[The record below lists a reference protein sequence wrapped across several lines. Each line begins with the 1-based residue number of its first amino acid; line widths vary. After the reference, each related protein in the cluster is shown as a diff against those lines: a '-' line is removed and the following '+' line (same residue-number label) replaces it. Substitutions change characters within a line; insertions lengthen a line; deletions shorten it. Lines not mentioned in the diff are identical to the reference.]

1 MNDAS
6 TVAQPATWKELFKGK
21 NGLKAIALAAG
32 VVLHATD
39 VFLAT
44 TIMPSVIED
53 IGGLAFY
60 SWATTVYV
68 VAAIIGSVL
77 SSRNLL
83 KKGPKISY
91 RGAIILFTSG
101 AILCAIAPYMYVL
114 LIGRFIQGIGG
125 GLLFALS
132 YAMVNVIF
140 EERLWPRAMALIS
153 AMWGV
158 ATFIGPFIGGIYA
171 EYSHWRM
178 AFVTLAAIAL
188 GLLFLT
194 EKILPKNFSAS
205 NEKASLPWLQLLLI
219 TLAALAVSAGATN
232 QHLAWNLGGILLAI
246 ILLFWTVKIDKKA
259 ANRLL
264 PRGSYDLTKTLGATY
279 VVIALINSSTAVEIY
294 IPYFFKV
301 IHQYSPLL
309 AGYLTVLIA
318 VGWTT
323 ASILFSGIAPHKVR
337 RSIFIGLGLI
347 FMGLCGLAIIMPSLD
362 LSHTAFF
369 ILVSISLIMVG
380 MGIGIGWPHL
390 LTRVL
395 TFAPK
400 DEGEKAS
407 ASITTVQLLATAIGT
422 AFAGLVVNLTGL
434 IEPGG
439 LTGTQNAATWLFGV
453 FALAPIATFFL
464 LLTTWKNK
472 KDQTG

>member
-1 MNDAS
+1 MNISPS
-6 TVAQPATWKELFKGK
+6 TIEQATWRELFSGK

-32 VVLHATD
+32 VILHATD

-44 TIMPSVIED
+44 TIMPSVIDD

-91 RGAIILFTSG
+91 REAILLFITG
-101 AILCAIAPYMYVL
+101 AILCAIAPYMYIL

-132 YAMVNVIF
+132 YAMVNVVF
-140 EERLWPRAMALIS
+140 EKRLWPRAMALIS

-158 ATFIGPFIGGIYA
+158 ATFIGPFIGGVYA

-178 AFVTLAAIAL
+178 AFITLGGIAL

-194 EKILPKNFSAS
+194 EKILPKKLEVI
-205 NEKASLPWLQLLLI
+205 NEKSALPWAQLLLI
-219 TLAALAVSAGATN
+219 TLAALAVSAGAAN
-232 QHLAWNLGGILLAI
+232 QHMIWNLAGILAAV
-246 ILLFWTVKIDKKA
+246 ILLSWMIRIDKTA
-259 ANRLL
+259 DNRLL
-264 PRGSYDLTKTLGATY
+264 PKGSYNLGKTLGATY

-323 ASILFSGIAPHKVR
+323 ASILFSGIASHQVR
-337 RSIFIGLGLI
+337 RFIFIGLGVI
-347 FMGLCGLAIIMPSLD
+347 FTGLCGLAIIMPSQD
-362 LSHTAFF
+362 LSNTVFM
-369 ILVSISLIMVG
+369 ILISVSLIMIG

-407 ASITTVQLLATAIGT
+407 ASITTVQLLATAIAT

-434 IEPGG
+434 VNPGG
-439 LTGTQNAATWLFGV
+439 LAGTQNAAAWLFSI
-453 FALAPIATFFL
+453 FALAPFATFFL
-464 LLTTWKNK
+464 LLFTWKNK
-472 KDQTG
+472 KDKTD

>member
-1 MNDAS
+1 MEIGS
-6 TVAQPATWKELFKGK
+6 ESATWKELFSGK

-32 VVLHATD
+32 VILHATD

-91 RGAIILFTSG
+91 RGAILLFISG
-101 AILCAIAPYMYVL
+101 ALLCAIAPYMYVL

-140 EERLWPRAMALIS
+140 EKRLWPRAMALIS

-171 EYSHWRM
+171 EYSHWRL
-178 AFVTLAAIAL
+178 AFVTLAGIAL
-188 GLLFLT
+188 ALLFLT
-194 EKILPKNFSAS
+194 ETILPKALAAI
-205 NEKASLPWLQLLLI
+205 NEKAPLPWVQLLLI
-219 TLAALAVSAGATN
+219 TFAALAVSAGATN
-232 QHLAWNLGGILLAI
+232 QHLAWNLGGILLSA
-246 ILLFWTVKIDKKA
+246 ILLYWTVKIDKTA
-259 ANRLL
+259 VNRLL
-264 PRGSYDLTKTLGATY
+264 PRGSYNISKTLGATY

-294 IPYFFKV
+294 IPYFFKI
-301 IHQYSPLL
+301 IHGYSPLL

-323 ASILFSGIAPHKVR
+323 ASILFSGISQDKVR
-337 RSIFIGLGLI
+337 SSIFTGLGSIFIGL
-347 FMGLCGLAIIMPSLD
+347 CGLALIMPLQN
-362 LSHTAFF
+362 LSPSIFF
-369 ILVSISLIMVG
+369 IVVSISLIMVG

-407 ASITTVQLLATAIGT
+407 ASITTVQLLATAIAT

-439 LTGTQNAATWLFGV
+439 VEGTQQAASWLFSI

-464 LLTTWKNK
+464 LLSTWKS
-472 KDQTG
+472 KDQAA

>member
-1 MNDAS
+1 MS
-6 TVAQPATWKELFKGK
+6 YTTIVEQSATWKELFKGK

-91 RGAIILFTSG
+91 REAIILFITG
-101 AILCAIAPYMYVL
+101 ALLCAVAPYMYVL

-178 AFVTLAAIAL
+178 AFVTLMAIAL
-188 GLLFLT
+188 GLLILT
-194 EKILPKNFSAS
+194 EKILPKKLAAV
-205 NEKASLPWLQLLLI
+205 NEKASLPWIQLMLI
-219 TLAALAVSAGATN
+219 TIAALAVSGGAAS
-232 QHLAWNLGGILLAI
+232 QHLIWNVSSILLAV
-246 ILLFWTVKIDKKA
+246 ILLFWTVRIDKKA
-259 ANRLL
+259 TNRLL

-323 ASILFSGIAPHKVR
+323 ASILFSGISPNKVR
-337 RSIFIGLGLI
+337 TSIFIGLGLI
-347 FMGLCGLAIIMPSLD
+347 FIGLCGLALIMPSQD
-362 LSHTAFF
+362 FSHTAFF
-369 ILVSISLIMVG
+369 ILISACLLMVG

-395 TFAPK
+395 TYAPK

-407 ASITTVQLLATAIGT
+407 ASITTVQLLATAIAT

-439 LTGTQNAATWLFGV
+439 LEGTQNAATWLFGV
-453 FALAPIATFFL
+453 FALAPVATFFL
-464 LLTTWKNK
+464 LLSTWKSKKNK
-472 KDQTG
+472 TG

>member
-1 MNDAS
+1 MNI
-6 TVAQPATWKELFKGK
+6 VAKQATWKELFSGQ

-32 VVLHATD
+32 VILHATD

-44 TIMPSVIED
+44 TIMPSVIDD

-60 SWATTVYV
+60 SWATTAYV
-68 VAAIIGSVL
+68 VAAILGSVL

-83 KKGPKISY
+83 KNGPRTSY
-91 RGAIILFTSG
+91 RGAIFLFTSG
-101 AILCAIAPYMYVL
+101 ALLCAIAPYMYVF

-132 YAMVNVIF
+132 YAMVNEVF
-140 EERLWPRAMALIS
+140 EKRFWPRAMALIS

-158 ATFIGPFIGGIYA
+158 ATFIGPFIGGVFA

-178 AFVTLAAIAL
+178 AFVTLAVIAMS
-188 GLLFLT
+188 LLFLT
-194 EKILPKNFSAS
+194 ERILPKKLAVID
-205 NEKASLPWLQLLLI
+205 EKASLPWMQLMLI
-219 TLAALAVSAGATN
+219 TLAALTVSGGAASQHIILNVGSILIAG
-232 QHLAWNLGGILLAI
+232 
-246 ILLFWTVKIDKKA
+246 ILLFWTVKLDKKA
-259 ANRLL
+259 NNRLL
-264 PRGSYDLTKTLGATY
+264 PCGSYDLTKTLGATY
-279 VVIALINSSTAVEIY
+279 LVIALINSSTAVEIY
-294 IPYFFKV
+294 IPYFFRV

-323 ASILFSGIAPHKVR
+323 ASILFSGISLNKVR
-337 RSIFIGLGLI
+337 VSILMGLSCLFIGI
-347 FMGLCGLAIIMPSLD
+347 CGLSLIMPSQD
-362 LSHTAFF
+362 LSHTVFF
-369 ILVSISLIMVG
+369 ILISICLLMIG

-407 ASITTVQLLATAIGT
+407 ASITTVQLLSTAIAT

-439 LTGTQNAATWLFGV
+439 LAGTQNAATWLFGI
-453 FALAPIATFFL
+453 FALAPFTTFFL
-464 LLTTWKNK
+464 LLFTWKSK
-472 KDQTG
+472 KRIGKR